1 MLGRRH
7 GAPALGTAGQPAAAC
22 CGLPTVIPSVSSKL
36 LRFVAKGNDAGKES
50 SNFKVSFS
58 GSLLQGLT
66 MAMEDEGQA
75 KEIPLATA

>member
-1 MLGRRH
+1 MTGLRTPNGHSLGFVEAAPFRRE
-7 GAPALGTAGQPAAAC
+7 G
-22 CGLPTVIPSVSSKL
+22 K
-36 LRFVAKGNDAGKES
+36 DAGKES